1 MSRIELNDLA
11 LFAVVADENSF
22 SKAAARLSMSPSAVS
37 HAVKSLETRLGLRL
51 LARTTRSVAPTAA
64 GQQLLR
70 TLQPALESI
79 TTELST
85 LRELKAK
92 PAGKLRITTFKYAAD
107 TILWPVLPA
116 FLADN
121 PDIELELT
129 IGSGVVDI
137 VADRYDAGIR
147 FGSVVDK
154 DMVAIRVGKPVR
166 AVVVASPS
174 YIAQHGTPASP
185 EALLAHQCIHFRF
198 QTAGN
203 LFAWPFEKN
212 SKTVKIK
219 PTDTL
224 VFNDNDMMLQ
234 AALAGLGIA
243 RLYEGLVNAHI
254 AAGRLIPLLPSWQ
267 GAGSYLYLFYHNK
280 SNMLP
285 ALRQLITVL
294 KAQGKENSSR
304 VP

>member
-1 MSRIELNDLA
+1 MSRVELNDLA
-11 LFAVVADENSF
+11 VFAVVAEENSF
-22 SKAAARLSMSPSAVS
+22 SKAAARLSMSPSALS

-51 LARTTRSVAPTAA
+51 LARTTRSVATTAA

-79 TTELST
+79 TAELSA
-85 LRELKAK
+85 LRDLKAK

-121 PDIELELT
+121 PDVELELT
-129 IGSGVVDI
+129 VDSGVVDI

-154 DMVAIRVGKPVR
+154 DMVAIRVGAPVR
-166 AVVVASPS
+166 AVLVASPS
-174 YIAQHGTPASP
+174 YIAQHGTPTSP
-185 EALLAHQCIHFRF
+185 EALVAHQCIHFRF
-198 QTAGN
+198 QSAGN

-212 SKTVKIK
+212 GQTVKVK

-243 RLYEGLVNAHI
+243 RLYEGLVNGHI
-254 AAGRLIPLLPSWQ
+254 KAGRLVPLLPSWQ
-267 GAGSYLYLFYHNK
+267 GSGSYLYLFYHTK

-294 KAQGKENSSR
+294 KAQVNQG
-304 VP
+304 VTGTP